1 MKDNTLCYGIGTLLY
16 SPANRTTIAGSVIN
30 EKFDLPYS
38 LALCLEDTIN
48 DDFVEEAEQILLQ
61 SIHAI
66 YREKGKTSFYLP
78 HIFIRVRNPE
88 QIKRLYHALGSAN
101 ELLTGFIIPKFSMEN
116 ADTYIQEIIKINT
129 GSARTIYMMPIFES
143 GSFIDLRT
151 RFDILYRLKDKLDAV
166 ENYVLNIRVGGN
178 DLSHIFG
185 CRRHPDETIYDIRPV
200 SDLLCDIVTVFG
212 IDYIVSGPVW
222 EYYGG
227 ENWESG
233 LRKELKKDFLC
244 GFTGKAAIHP
254 KQIAV
259 INEANKVSQEEYED
273 AKQLLAWDQN
283 NPSFVSGSSSHN
295 RMNEFKTH
303 TNWARQIL
311 MKAEAYGI
319 RQP

>member
-1 MKDNTLCYGIGTLLY
+1 MKDNTLCYSIGTLLY
-16 SPANRTTIAGSVIN
+16 SPANRLTIADSVIY
-30 EKFDLPYS
+30 EKFDTPYS

-61 SIHAI
+61 SLHTI
-66 YREKGKTSFYLP
+66 YEEKEKTSFFLP

-88 QIKRLYHALGSAN
+88 QIYRLYKALGSAK

-116 ADTYIQEIIKINT
+116 ADIYIQEIKNINEASDQT
-129 GSARTIYMMPIFES
+129 VYMMPIFES
-143 GSFIDLRT
+143 TSFIDLRT
-151 RFDILYRLKDKLDAV
+151 RYDILYRLKDKLDAI

-185 CRRHPDETIYDIRPV
+185 SRRHPDDTIYDIGPV

-233 LRKELKKDFLC
+233 LLEELKKDCLC